1 MLYCEEQICVEIG
14 MGKARLLLA
23 VGRPVVR
30 LAKEANSL
38 QLTAKLT
45 HLGLR
50 VSVWMNRKHSTV
62 HCSLK

>member
-14 MGKARLLLA
+14 MGRARLLLA

-30 LAKEANSL
+30 LARGANSL
-38 QLTAKLT
+38 HLTVKLT
-45 HLGLR
+45 HLGLT
-50 VSVWMNRKHSTV
+50 VSVWESIKHSTV